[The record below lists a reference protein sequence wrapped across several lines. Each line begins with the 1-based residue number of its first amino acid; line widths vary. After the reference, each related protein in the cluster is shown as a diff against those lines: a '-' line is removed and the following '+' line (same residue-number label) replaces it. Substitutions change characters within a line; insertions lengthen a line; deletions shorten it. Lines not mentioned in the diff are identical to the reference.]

1 MEQLRRAGVDLREPD
16 TVQAVIQRFDS
27 LVARLERELAALG
40 VLPAA
45 EGRPG
50 GVSGARETW

>member
-1 MEQLRRAGVDLREPD
+1 MEQLRRAGVDLGEPD

-27 LVARLERELAALG
+27 LVARLERELAVARR
-40 VLPAA
+40 AA
-45 EGRPG
+45 GSRRPPG